1 MGNWTIVCS
10 KTKLTLTNWSQGG
23 EKIHTV
29 MECVTTVQV
38 INVTTEGKKILFKDN
53 RR

>member
-10 KTKLTLTNWSQGG
+10 KTLTLTNWSQGE

-29 MECVTTVQV
+29 MECVITVQV
-38 INVTTEGKKILFKDN
+38 INVTTEGEKILFKDS